1 MFVFLSI
8 GLFAPDY
15 MQYEAFR
22 EDDEAGEPSIADMT
36 EKAIRILSKNE
47 KGFFLAVE
55 GRPS

>member
-1 MFVFLSI
+1 
-8 GLFAPDY
+8 

-36 EKAIRILSKNE
+36 EKAIRILKKNK

-55 GRPS
+55 GSCLLTMALKVMTSEC